1 MPLSGEAIRLM
12 NYIDDVAVTMRRL
25 LALAPT
31 LPAEERTLVS
41 EHLLQAK
48 PNAEDVLKALNSK

>member
-12 NYIDDVAVTMRRL
+12 NYIDDVAVTLRRV
-25 LALAPT
+25 LATIPT
-31 LPAEERTLVS
+31 LTDDERALVA

-48 PNAEDVLKALNSK
+48 PTPRMSPTP